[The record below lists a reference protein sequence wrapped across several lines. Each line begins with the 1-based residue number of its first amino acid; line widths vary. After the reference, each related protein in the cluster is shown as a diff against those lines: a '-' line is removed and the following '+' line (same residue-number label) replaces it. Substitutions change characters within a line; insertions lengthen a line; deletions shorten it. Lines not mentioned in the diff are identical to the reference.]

1 MKRRLLLVIVG
12 SFLLGT
18 LIGVGALMLNQ
29 GSSNKNRVITS
40 GQALIGG
47 PFELVGKDGK
57 TVTDKDFRGRYM
69 LVFFG
74 FTHCPDIC
82 PAELQVMSAAL
93 DDLGDKAD
101 KVVPI
106 FITVDPERDTPEL
119 VTAYVENF
127 GPNFVG
133 LTGSPEAI
141 ANAAKAYR
149 VTYQKFQEEGAGDN
163 YSVDHSAL
171 LYLMGPDGTFVTHFP
186 YGTSPEKMA
195 ETLRRYL

>member
-12 SFLLGT
+12 SFLLGS

-29 GSSNKNRVITS
+29 ESPNKNRVITS

-101 KVVPI
+101 QVVPV

-133 LTGSPEAI
+133 LTGSLEAVDK
-141 ANAAKAYR
+141 AAKAYR

-171 LYLMGPDGTFVTHFP
+171 VYLMGPDGKFVTHFP
-186 YGTSPEKMA
+186 YGTTPEKMA
-195 ETLRRYL
+195 DTLRRYL

>member
-12 SFLLGT
+12 SFLLGS

-29 GSSNKNRVITS
+29 ESPNKNRVITS

-101 KVVPI
+101 QVVPV

-133 LTGSPEAI
+133 LTGSLEAVDK
-141 ANAAKAYR
+141 AAKAYR

-171 LYLMGPDGTFVTHFP
+171 VYLMGPDGKFVTHFP

>member
-1 MKRRLLLVIVG
+1 MKRRLLLVIVA
-12 SFLLGT
+12 SFLLGS

-29 GSSNKNRVITS
+29 ESPNKNRVITS

-101 KVVPI
+101 QVVPV

-133 LTGSPEAI
+133 LTGSLEAVDK
-141 ANAAKAYR
+141 AAKAYR

-171 LYLMGPDGTFVTHFP
+171 VYLMGPDGKFVTHFP

-195 ETLRRYL
+195 DTLRRYL

>member
-12 SFLLGT
+12 SFLLGS

-29 GSSNKNRVITS
+29 ESPNKNRVITS

-101 KVVPI
+101 QVVPV

-133 LTGSPEAI
+133 LTGSLKAVDK
-141 ANAAKAYR
+141 AAKAYR

-171 LYLMGPDGTFVTHFP
+171 VYLMGPDGKFVTHFP

-195 ETLRRYL
+195 DTLRRYL